1 MYHHY
6 SLFVFVSLS
15 SKKDRPLLIDVIAF
29 SPTTP
34 TMRRSR
40 FSYCWRWCCLHVL
53 LGIDGACV
61 CKSQLLRGKFS
72 YIKKEN
78 CSTEILMNFSCS
90 VAGSMCLVT
99 EFFFER
105 IFAFLFY
112 KLNKFEKSDKRKC
125 KVVFVN
131 HLH

>member
-40 FSYCWRWCCLHVL
+40 FSHCWRWCCLHVM

-61 CKSQLLRGKFS
+61 CKSQLLRGKFR

-78 CSTEILMNFSCS
+78 CSMEILMNFSCS
-90 VAGSMCLVT
+90 VAGSMCLAIEKKNWSVYLL
-99 EFFFER
+99 FFF
-105 IFAFLFY
+105 INLTNL
-112 KLNKFEKSDKRKC
+112 K
-125 KVVFVN
+125 KVTN
-131 HLH
+131 ENARWCL